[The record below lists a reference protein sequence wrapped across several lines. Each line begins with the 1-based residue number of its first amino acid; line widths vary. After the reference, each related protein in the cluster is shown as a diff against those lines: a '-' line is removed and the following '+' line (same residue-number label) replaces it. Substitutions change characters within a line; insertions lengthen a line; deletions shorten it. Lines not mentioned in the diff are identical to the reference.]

1 MSLAMFAAPFNDNN
15 DESLNNDQDN
25 SPINKKRRTH
35 SRTQKIYPKEN
46 IDKNKVNSV
55 LSQIHNTDDDD
66 DDGSGYKLPPQPQST
81 GAQKTQPLLQK
92 EQMMNMSTNSDDMFR
107 ALGRAP
113 QPSYDGTDNLDL
125 NDYSNYGNEKTNDA
139 YYKRT
144 IPGYVPEKSVTN
156 RPYYNTANYT
166 MPVEAPSQDVLLQK
180 LNYMISLLEDQQ
192 DERTNNVT
200 EEVVLYSFLGIFII
214 FIADT
219 FVRAGKYVR

>member
-1 MSLAMFAAPFNDNN
+1 
-15 DESLNNDQDN
+15 
-25 SPINKKRRTH
+25 
-35 SRTQKIYPKEN
+35 
-46 IDKNKVNSV
+46 VNSV
-55 LSQIHNTDDDD
+55 LEKIHNNPDGDDDD
-66 DDGSGYKLPPQPQST
+66 KDDFNPPPKPMSMGGEKTITLP
-81 GAQKTQPLLQK
+81 QK
-92 EQMMNMSTNSDDMFR
+92 EQMSNMSSTNDVMFR
-107 ALGRAP
+107 TLGRAP
-113 QPSYDGTDNLDL
+113 QPNYENTDNLDL
-125 NDYSNYGNEKTNDA
+125 NDYSNYGNEKTNEA

>member
-55 LSQIHNTDDDD
+55 LSQIHNTDADD
-66 DDGSGYKLPPQPQST
+66 DDGSDFNLPPPQSV
-81 GAQKTQPLLQK
+81 GVQKTQPLLQK
-92 EQMMNMSTNSDDMFR
+92 EQMMNMSVNGDSMFR

-113 QPSYDGTDNLDL
+113 QPNYDAGDTLDL
-125 NDYSNYGNEKTNDA
+125 NDYSNYGNEKTNDD

-144 IPGYVPEKSVTN
+144 IPGFVPEKSMTN
-156 RPYYNTANYT
+156 RPYYTTANYS
-166 MPVEAPSQDVLLQK
+166 MPTEAPGQDVLLQK

>member
-66 DDGSGYKLPPQPQST
+66 DDGSGYKLPPQPQSA

-92 EQMMNMSTNSDDMFR
+92 EQMMKQQMEMMKQQQMQQ
-107 ALGRAP
+107 GGQPQQAP
-113 QPSYDGTDNLDL
+113 DG
-125 NDYSNYGNEKTNDA
+125 SK
-139 YYKRT
+139 
-144 IPGYVPEKSVTN
+144 
-156 RPYYNTANYT
+156 
-166 MPVEAPSQDVLLQK
+166 
-180 LNYMISLLEDQQ
+180 
-192 DERTNNVT
+192 
-200 EEVVLYSFLGIFII
+200 
-214 FIADT
+214 
-219 FVRAGKYVR
+219 